1 MKEVDKK
8 LILSNEE
15 DKHIFKKKFIKKS
28 ITPKKNLCKK
38 YFYIDKTKALNLKK
52 FNMGNLLQLME
63 NRDAK
68 GDVLEQV
75 DYVITQFEQKK
86 KDLNKKKVD
95 CIKSI
100 ILNNKKMPEKWIMKP
115 NYRNLLNEAMED
127 DIVLNYAILC
137 QDIHKKNNGLDQSDE
152 TRYQNF
158 KKSKSPEKKFISY
171 INPNSKNYLDSHF
184 KKKLMKDY
192 CLSIH
197 RNNRDSLRYKFIYNN
212 SLNGNEGKNNLYK
225 KIEYDGSNNSI
236 GDISKEK
243 NKLPLIKRRSGI
255 YSDKNN
261 KSQNNN
267 IIKRYNN
274 TMDETKEEL
283 MVTSLQYTGTEIKNN
298 NNKNEINHNNKNKLP
313 DLPFI

>member
-8 LILSNEE
+8 LLLSNEE
-15 DKHIFKKKFIKKS
+15 DKNIFKKKFIKKS

-52 FNMGNLLQLME
+52 FNMGNLLHLME
-63 NRDAK
+63 NENKDAK

-100 ILNNKKMPEKWIMKP
+100 ILNNKKIPEKWIMKP

-137 QDIHKKNNGLDQSDE
+137 KDIHKKNIGQDQSDE

-171 INPNSKNYLDSHF
+171 INPNSKNYIDSHF

-192 CLSIH
+192 CQSIR

-225 KIEYDGSNNSI
+225 KLDYDISNNSI

-243 NKLPLIKRRSGI
+243 NKLPLIKGRSGI
-255 YSDKNN
+255 YSDNN

-267 IIKRYNN
+267 INKRVNAL
-274 TMDETKEEL
+274 DETKEEL
-283 MVTSLQYTGTEIKNN
+283 MVTSLQYKGTEIKNN
-298 NNKNEINHNNKNKLP
+298 NSKNEINHNNKNKLP
-313 DLPFI
+313 DLPLI